1 MMIMHARP
9 ARACYHSVCMELKI
23 RRFDEL
29 TANELYEILRV
40 RCEVFVVEQKC
51 AYQDIDGID
60 PRSVHMFYEEDGKI
74 AAYLRLFYRNEGIV
88 QIGRV
93 LTVRRKE
100 GLGRK
105 LLHEAVRYADETMK
119 PETMYLEAQTYAAGF
134 YEKEGFRVVSEPFDE
149 DGIPHVKMIR

>member
-1 MMIMHARP
+1 
-9 ARACYHSVCMELKI
+9 MELEI

-29 TANELYEILRV
+29 TTAELYEILRV

-93 LTVRRKE
+93 LTVRRNE

-105 LLHEAVRYADETMK
+105 LLHEAVMFAEETMK
-119 PETMYLEAQTYAAGF
+119 PETMYLEAQTYASGF

>member
-1 MMIMHARP
+1 MHTRV
-9 ARACYHSVCMELKI
+9 RAGMLSFSGMELKI
-23 RRFDEL
+23 RHFDEL
-29 TANELYEILRV
+29 TLSELYKILRV
-40 RCEVFVVEQKC
+40 RNEVFVVEQKC